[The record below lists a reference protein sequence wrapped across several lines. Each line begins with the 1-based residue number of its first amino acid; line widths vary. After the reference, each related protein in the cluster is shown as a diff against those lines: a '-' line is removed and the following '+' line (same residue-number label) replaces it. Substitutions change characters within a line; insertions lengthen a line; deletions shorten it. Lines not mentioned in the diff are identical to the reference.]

1 MSGVVD
7 QFCDRFLDRLNSMQC
22 RREAI
27 KSFLVGRSETV
38 EKVLRGW
45 LEEARTKLVAQKDRT
60 EQTRASLTAMA
71 QQLTA
76 ETTEAVSEW
85 KAKRDIAKLEA
96 RADCAEAYAAEAVD
110 YALSAI
116 DQAGEAVLGAV
127 LARIDASAAREPAP
141 AKTGNVGVSGW
152 HP

>member
-7 QFCDRFLDRLNSMQC
+7 QFCDRFLDRLNTMQC

-45 LEEARTKLVAQKDRT
+45 LEEARTKLEAQKDRA

-96 RADCAEAYAAEAVD
+96 RAGCAEAYAAEAVD

-141 AKTGNVGVSGW
+141 AKTGNGGVSRW